1 MNRNYA
7 SEPEF
12 SNREWLRYVFF
23 ACVVVILLML
33 FAAAR
38 LAQAMVDDF
47 HWLRDAVPPVADLFF
62 LVLLIVFCLK
72 TLAIWVKTATHHRR
86 HQMRTVIVV
95 MLINSW
101 LFFIIGS
108 YVETLVRW
116 LAVAHL

>member
-38 LAQAMVDDF
+38 LAQVMVDDF

-62 LVLLIVFCLK
+62 LVLLVVFCLK
-72 TLAIWVKTATHHRR
+72 TLAIWVKTATHPRR
-86 HQMRTVIVV
+86 HQMRT
-95 MLINSW
+95 LITVLLVQNW
-101 LFFIIGS
+101 IFFLIGS
-108 YVETLVRW
+108 YVEALVRW
-116 LAVAHL
+116 WLVTYS